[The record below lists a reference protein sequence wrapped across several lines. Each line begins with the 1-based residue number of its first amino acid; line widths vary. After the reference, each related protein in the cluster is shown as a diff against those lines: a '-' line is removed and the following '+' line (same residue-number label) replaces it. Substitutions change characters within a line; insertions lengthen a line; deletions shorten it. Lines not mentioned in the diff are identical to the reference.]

1 MLANKQTN
9 KETIQQIL
17 EVINMDEESF
27 KFKDNKSLFN
37 KVSKKRDWEIEAL
50 TKQPKILKNNKLYIF
65 SEILNVRFAALCH
78 SN

>member
-50 TKQPKILKNNKLYIF
+50 THLLNNQKY
-65 SEILNVRFAALCH
+65 
-78 SN
+78 

>member
-37 KVSKKRDWEIEAL
+37 KVSKKRDCM
-50 TKQPKILKNNKLYIF
+50 NKLLLHERLRDRGTY
-65 SEILNVRFAALCH
+65 
-78 SN
+78 